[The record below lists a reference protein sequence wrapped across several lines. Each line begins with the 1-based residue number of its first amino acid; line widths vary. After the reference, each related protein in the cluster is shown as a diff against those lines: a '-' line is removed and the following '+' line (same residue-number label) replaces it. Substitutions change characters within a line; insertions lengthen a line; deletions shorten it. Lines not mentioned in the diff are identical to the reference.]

1 MNWEENKRTLA
12 QLAGD
17 AAYEEDPD
25 FLAVLPAA
33 VTFAENLI
41 LRDLD
46 LLSTVVEDSSAQ
58 LTQNRRRFVL
68 PTTTGTFIVLSQI
81 LPIVDSVQYPPLL
94 PTSVE
99 TIDALFPSEIAPSQ
113 PSIPQYWAPL
123 DQAAVLVAPPP
134 DQDYYM
140 LCRGTMRPA
149 SLDSK
154 NTTGTFIS
162 TQLVDLFIA
171 AEASFLIGA
180 WQKSWTPQGQDPAS
194 AMGWMTEYER
204 RKNPSLLE
212 ENRKRLQSAGWGS
225 RLPGPLADPKQT

>member
-25 FLAVLPAA
+25 FLAILPAA
-33 VTFAENLI
+33 VTFAENQI

-46 LLSTVVEDSSAQ
+46 LLSTVVEDNSGTV
-58 LTQNRRRFVL
+58 TQNRRRFIL
-68 PTTTGTFIVLSQI
+68 PTSTGTFIVLSQI
-81 LPIVDSVQYPPLL
+81 LPIVNGVQYPPLL
-94 PTSVE
+94 PTSPE

-134 DQDYYM
+134 DANYSM
-140 LCRGTMRPA
+140 LVRGTMRPA
-149 SLDSK
+149 SLNPQSS
-154 NTTGTFIS
+154 NGTFIS

-171 AEASFLIGA
+171 AEASFLIGG
-180 WQKSWTPQGQDPAS
+180 WQKNWAPQGQDPTS
-194 AMGWMTEYER
+194 AMGWMQEYEK
-204 RKNPSLLE
+204 RKNPALVE
-212 ENRKRLQSAGWGS
+212 ELRKKLQSNGWGS
-225 RLPGPLADPKQT
+225 RLPSPVASPPQT